1 MSVPY
6 DVFTDAFLSK
16 ITEYDFVNM
25 RDFERNGL
33 IDGYMKRAI
42 ASFRKICKYDLST
55 TGDDII
61 REFDVDIPDEDLDE
75 IADIVSET
83 LYIQAGKSGKCFE
96 HERLYHLFSR
106 RVAHAYRQRICSR
119 SKRFYEYDEGVFVQ
133 SRGFNG
139 LALMMIQT
147 TVGVPMDAMV
157 LNNYFRTLINLFF
170 KILPIKESGESSLDT
185 YMRSLQAELLG
196 CKELIEAI
204 HEDPLFLSLIA
215 ILQYLIDNPS
225 CEVSV
230 VKREVFRAIS
240 ICNKL
245 KSRYAVPQEVSK

>member
-75 IADIVSET
+75 IADIVSEGMLVQWMKPYT
-83 LYIQAGKSGKCFE
+83 YKQESLESVLNTRDFTT
-96 HERLYHLFSR
+96 
-106 RVAHAYRQRICSR
+106 
-119 SKRFYEYDEGVFVQ
+119 YDEGVFVQ